1 MLTMFWIVWVILI
14 LYIMGWKLPQE
25 IKEIQKKNKSPSPAT
40 SPSTSPATS
49 PSTSPPIVRL
59 YFHFYL
65 SFLFV
70 SLIYFNL
77 YINWLWMSLFLLS
90 PRQIYTQLYTRNN
103 ETMTTIPSSR
113 FGRPRF
119 LPFYKESNISIVFE
133 IIGTVVISI
142 LTLLFLFSLSH
153 ESFQEILKTEKAVFQ
168 PIWNVLKICLSIS
181 AWYLIPLLAFFQ
193 KIMPF
198 FSSSPLSHISH
209 LSHLSHTTTLL
220 LCIALFLFLFCFW
233 VTLSRRSVYFKINSS
248 LSTSLQKTEK
258 TEKTQIK
265 QITKIM

>member
-1 MLTMFWIVWVILI
+1 MFWIVWVVLI

-25 IKEIQKKNKSPSPAT
+25 IKEIQKKNKSPSSP
-40 SPSTSPATS
+40 SPSTSTS
-49 PSTSPPIVRL
+49 SPRIVRL

-90 PRQIYTQLYTRNN
+90 PRQIYTQLYTRQN
-103 ETMTTIPSSR
+103 ETMTFSR

-168 PIWNVLKICLSIS
+168 PIWNAMKIGLSIS
-181 AWYLIPLLAFFQ
+181 AWYLIPILAFFQ
-193 KIMPF
+193 KIIPF
-198 FSSSPLSHISH
+198 FSSSPLSHVSR
-209 LSHLSHTTTLL
+209 LSHTTTLL
-220 LCIALFLFLFCFW
+220 LCIGIFLFLFCFW
-233 VTLSRRSVYFKINSS
+233 ITLSRRSVYSKINSS
-248 LSTSLQKTEK
+248 LSTSSLQKI
-258 TEKTQIK
+258 EKTQKTQTK
-265 QITKIM
+265 QITKIN

>member
-1 MLTMFWIVWVILI
+1 MFWIVWVVLI

-25 IKEIQKKNKSPSPAT
+25 IKEIQKKNNQSPSSP
-40 SPSTSPATS
+40 SPSTS
-49 PSTSPPIVRL
+49 TSPPRIVRL

-90 PRQIYTQLYTRNN
+90 PRQIYTQLYTREN
-103 ETMTTIPSSR
+103 ETMTFSR

-168 PIWNVLKICLSIS
+168 PIWNAMKICLSIS
-181 AWYLIPLLAFFQ
+181 AWYLIPILAFFQ
-193 KIMPF
+193 KIIPF
-198 FSSSPLSHISH
+198 FSSSPLSHVSR
-209 LSHLSHTTTLL
+209 LSHTTTLL

-233 VTLSRRSVYFKINSS
+233 LTLSRRSVYSKINSS
-248 LSTSLQKTEK
+248 LSTSSLQKIEK
-258 TEKTQIK
+258 IQNTQTK
-265 QITKIM
+265 QITKIN